1 MLRDYQQRSINQLY
15 KWLGENTGNPCL
27 VLPTGA
33 GKSHVIAALCKD
45 ALQNWPE
52 TRILM
57 LTHVKE
63 LIEQNAE
70 KMRQHWPNAPMGI
83 YSASIGQKILG
94 EPITF
99 AGIQSIRKHADKI
112 GLVDLVII
120 DECFVAGTKISTPK
134 GQIDI
139 DKVGCGDLVFNTRGV
154 GVVESV
160 SCRQAAETLL
170 VELDDGNKF
179 ECTGNHPIFTDDGW
193 QKAEKLEIG
202 TPLFRVEDMSC
213 LWSRVQTL
221 DQKGRQRKSNFS
233 NVGTILGKAELLLR
247 EVCKEITP
255 DGSECR
261 STQTNAGNSKK
272 NQAST
277 YSAWRKRAIAAFT
290 TVSASSC
297 VGGRMDSGI
306 CNQDQSGAFERD
318 ISECLQGGHLLSG
331 KDDLHRIG
339 WGESWQRREENAGQ
353 EERPISCG
361 PRVARVS
368 RIKRKSPVLV
378 FNLQVS
384 GHPSYFA
391 NGVAVHNCHL
401 VNHNDEGGYRTLLA
415 SLLTINPA
423 LRVIGLTA
431 TPFRLGHGLITDK
444 PAIFDAL
451 IEPVTIEEL
460 ITKGHL
466 MPLRSK
472 VTQTQLDTTGVH
484 KRGGEYIE
492 RELQQAVNTHD
503 INHKVVAE
511 IKSLA
516 GDRKSWLLFCA
527 GVAHADHVAFE
538 LQKQG
543 ISAACITGATT
554 KNERERLLQ
563 GYKSGRIQ
571 ALTNAN
577 VLTTGFDYPDIDL
590 IAMLR
595 PTMSPGLY
603 VQMAGR
609 GLRPKSHTDHCLV
622 LDFAGV
628 VEQHGPITAVEPP
641 NKEKKGDGKA
651 PTKTCEE
658 CGEIVA
664 ISTIACPSCGAV
676 FEQKEKPPLQL
687 RNVDIMG
694 LEAMEMT
701 VADWHWQKHISRT
714 SGNHMLSVRYYSDRF
729 DVQPITEYFPVL
741 HDGYAGQKARAM
753 IVFIAQQA
761 DAVLD
766 DDLIMQAGKLNKAI
780 PPATIQY
787 RREGKYHRVVDRTWT
802 QSNALDVNN
811 INHLLS
817 FINKNKDVIGNPGAN
832 LAKLIS

>member
-1 MLRDYQQRSINQLY
+1 MLRDYQTRTIDQLY
-15 KWLGENTGNPCL
+15 AWFEAGNKGNPCL
-27 VLPTGA
+27 VLPTGS
-33 GKSHVIAALCKD
+33 GKSHIIAALCKD
-45 ALQNWPE
+45 ALQSWPE

-57 LTHVKE
+57 LTHIRE
-63 LIEQNAE
+63 LISQNAE

-83 YSASIGQKILG
+83 YSAGLRQKELG

-99 AGIQSIRKHADKI
+99 AGIQSVRNKAKEI
-112 GLVDLVII
+112 GHVDLVII

-139 DKVGCGDLVFNTRGV
+139 DKVRCGDLVFNTRGV
-154 GVVESV
+154 GVVEAV

-170 VELDDGNKF
+170 VELDDGTKF

-202 TPLFRVEDMSC
+202 TPLFRIEDMSC

-277 YSAWRKRAIAAFT
+277 YSAWRKRAIAGFA
-290 TVSASSC
+290 TVSTTSC
-297 VGGRMDSGI
+297 VGGRMDSRI
-306 CNQDQSGAFERD
+306 CNQDQSGTFERD
-318 ISECLQGGHLLSG
+318 ISECLQGGHLLSE

-368 RIKRKSPVLV
+368 RIKRESPVLV

-391 NGVAVHNCHL
+391 NGIAAHNCHL
-401 VNHNDEGGYRTLLA
+401 VSHKDEGGYRSLLA
-415 SLLTINPA
+415 ELSAINPN
-423 LRVIGLTA
+423 LRIVGLTA
-431 TPFRLGHGLITDK
+431 SPYRLGHGYITDK

-451 IEPVTIEEL
+451 IQPTSIEEL
-460 ITKGHL
+460 IHKGFL
-466 MPLRSK
+466 STLRSK
-472 VTQTQLDTTGVH
+472 LTRTKLEVDGVH

-492 RELQQAVNTHD
+492 SELQAAVDTTDKNRL
-503 INHKVVAE
+503 VAAE
-511 IKSLA
+511 IVRLGSE
-516 GDRKSWLLFCA
+516 RKSWLVFCA
-527 GVAHADHVAFE
+527 GVAHAQHIAAA
-538 LQKQG
+538 LQAQG
-543 ISAACITGATT
+543 ITTECVTGETPSA
-554 KNERERLLQ
+554 ERDKMLTDF
-563 GYKSGRIQ
+563 KAGRIR

-577 VLTTGFDYPDIDL
+577 VLTTGFDAPGIDL

-609 GLRPKSHTDHCLV
+609 GLRIAPGKTDCLV

-628 VEQHGPITAVEPP
+628 VEQHGPITAVRAPP
-641 NKEKKGDGKA
+641 KKGDKVGEA
-651 PTKTCEE
+651 PVKVCDHCQEICALSVRVCPA
-658 CGEIVA
+658 CGEA
-664 ISTIACPSCGAV
+664 FP
-676 FEQKEKPPLQL
+676 EPERPPLRL
-687 RNVDIMG
+687 HNLDIMG
-694 LEAMEMT
+694 QDGTDLEVSSWT
-701 VADWHWQKHISRT
+701 WRKHISRA
-714 SGNHMLSVRYYSDRF
+714 SGREMLAVSYYGGLSDPP
-729 DVQPITEYFPVL
+729 VTEYLAVT
-741 HDGYAGQKARAM
+741 HDGYAGEKSRRLLAD
-753 IVFIAQQA
+753 IAYKSKSKLTYLMA
-761 DAVLD
+761 DLHDMAQILTEG
-766 DDLIMQAGKLNKAI
+766 QPPSAI
-780 PPATIQY
+780 EFK
-787 RREGKYHRVVDRTWT
+787 REGKFFSIIRRMWT
-802 QSNALDVNN
+802 
-811 INHLLS
+811 
-817 FINKNKDVIGNPGAN
+817 
-832 LAKLIS
+832 